1 MDIKPEL
8 CSFKSFFKSTPRL
21 MIPRFQREYSWE
33 ESNYKQYLDDMYH
46 CLSIENNDLK
56 TSDYFLGNMLF
67 VPQNIN
73 DPNNSIWDVIDG
85 QQRLTTIT
93 ILLSALAKTFAK
105 NKETKQQAERIF
117 DLYILPRDD
126 DNEPQRIVRTK
137 TSYPF
142 FSNLIQDKEF
152 ALSDT
157 SIEKSDS
164 PNSEEEIELSKA
176 YKFFLKAFEE
186 ARIRKDLSNQL
197 DPNLLNSISYKDIL
211 TKIREQVLDTQF
223 ISIIVNSRSES
234 YRLFESLNSKGKP
247 LSNVD
252 MIKNALFE
260 LLSQTEPS
268 DFASDKWKE
277 LHDNLVGT
285 EISLQDFYFLFWNS
299 RYKNVSEKKLFSA
312 FKKDI
317 EKTTDSYKKFLDDL
331 VNSSKLLKEVV
342 SPNLKYFNNKIEFKP
357 FIDSMKSI
365 ETELSI
371 RQARYIS
378 ITLYDAYER
387 KVLKCQDLKKVGTLL
402 EDFLFAYTSIT
413 SGRAN
418 RYAGKF
424 SSFARE
430 LHAVTKRDEAIK
442 LIKELETDL
451 AEKYPSKDQ
460 FIAGYKKLVY
470 SSKGIKVSECMKTKY
485 ALRRL
490 SDYYAS
496 NNYNLVEP
504 TIEHIMPDN
513 SDTPSISI
521 GNLLLLEGPL
531 NKEAERNNF
540 SKKLDIFTKSKN
552 DFVKNFVKEYQNCSD
567 WNEEQISKRAEKLAE
582 LTYDSVITSFKK
594 IEI

>member
-1 MDIKPEL
+1 MDIQPKL
-8 CSFKSFFKSTPRL
+8 YSFGSFFKSTPRL

-46 CLSIENNDLK
+46 CLSIENGDLK

-67 VPQNIN
+67 VPQNIDN
-73 DPNNSIWDVIDG
+73 PDNSIWDVIDG

-105 NKETKQQAERIF
+105 NKETKLQAERIF
-117 DLYILPRDD
+117 DLYILPHDD

-157 SIEKSDS
+157 SDEKSDS

-197 DPNLLNSISYKDIL
+197 NPNLLNSISYKDIL

-252 MIKNALFE
+252 MVKNALFE

-268 DFASDKWKE
+268 DFASDKWNE
-277 LHDNLVGT
+277 LHKNLAGT
-285 EISLQDFYFLFWNS
+285 SISLQDFYFLFWNS
-299 RYKNVSEKKLFSA
+299 RYKYVSEKRLYEA

-317 EKTTDSYKKFLDDL
+317 EKTTSSYKDFLTNL
-331 VNSSKLLKEVV
+331 VDASELFKEIVN
-342 SPNLKYFNNKIEFKP
+342 PNLKYFKNKREFQP
-357 FIDSMKSI
+357 FIDSIKRI
-365 ETELSI
+365 ESELSI

-378 ITLYDAYER
+378 IALYDAYKR
-387 KVLKCQDLKKVGTLL
+387 KVLKCQDLKKVGILL

-418 RYAGKF
+418 RYAGRF

-430 LHAVTKRDEAIK
+430 LHATTKRSDAIK
-442 LIKELETDL
+442 LIKELSTDL

-460 FIAGYKKLVY
+460 FIAGYKKLIY
-470 SSKGIKVSECMKTKY
+470 SSKGIKASECMKTKY

-496 NNYNLVEP
+496 NNYNLAEP

-513 SDTPSISI
+513 SNTPSISI
-521 GNLLLLEGPL
+521 GNLLLIEGPL
-531 NKEAERNNF
+531 NKEADRNNF
-540 SKKLDIFTKSKN
+540 SKKLNIFTKSKN
-552 DFVKNFVKEYQNCSD
+552 DLVKNFVKKYQNCSE
-567 WNEEQISKRAEKLAE
+567 WNEEQISKRTEILAE
-582 LTYDSVITSFKK
+582 LTYDSVLTSFKK
-594 IEI
+594 